1 MNDNEELIQAMI
13 DYDTGMPKQIQHFL
27 KVYEFAHL
35 IAIGEKLPE
44 DIRRTLETAAI
55 VHDIGI
61 RNSLKIYGDSDGKH
75 QEQLGPAEAHTLLVR
90 LGYPQEQIQRVEFLI
105 GHHHTYS
112 HIEGDDYQ
120 ILVEAD
126 FLVNLYEDQE
136 SKQAAEHVR
145 EKIFRTKTGK
155 DICTRMFG
163 LKPET

>member
-1 MNDNEELIQAMI
+1 M
-13 DYDTGMPKQIQHFL
+13 
-27 KVYEFAHL
+27 
-35 IAIGEKLPE
+35 
-44 DIRRTLETAAI
+44 
-55 VHDIGI
+55 
-61 RNSLKIYGDSDGKH
+61 
-75 QEQLGPAEAHTLLVR
+75 LVR

-136 SKQAAEHVR
+136 SKQAAERVR

>member
-75 QEQLGPAEAHTLLVR
+75 QEQLGPAEARTLLVR

-136 SKQAAEHVR
+136 LEQAAERVR